1 MALWNLLCSGER
13 LVQMVTWRRLMSS
26 VSDLQNFIFKETG
39 RVPSRRNPSLGPVP
53 RDTSP
58 PHSEDPSEAY
68 KITQDAKREA
78 EQSGR
83 TQRMVDQ
90 VAEKLG
96 RKRNGGKIR
105 PGDTSDEVPF

>member
-1 MALWNLLCSGER
+1 
-13 LVQMVTWRRLMSS
+13 MVTWRRLMSS

-58 PHSEDPSEAY
+58 PRKTGIGTDDPYGAKEAY

-105 PGDTSDEVPF
+105 PGDTSDELPF